1 MQDLTREE
9 AIAFNACEPQH
20 NNNNHNHNNISNRH
34 TTTAVNNNKAQMCT
48 SMVVPKFQKLSHDL
62 LTNIKLEV
70 DSGSNLESE
79 LWQQTTVNE
88 RLRLELNSTKL
99 LLQGS
104 DDPLISH
111 GASNDPHDEDQ
122 DYPFKTLLARKTEE
136 QQAVPV
142 AVHNGAQC
150 STLTKQQ
157 LKANLM
163 NGRKVQQ
170 QRSQPLDELA
180 SSPSAAAVSV
190 AAATQRATRQSKSK
204 KRSNANGAMKLRFH
218 HQALPAE
225 YAAHYEATQGR
236 QVSAARTMPVEAPV
250 VKAAPPT
257 TNHSHENV
265 RSWLRKI
272 AEIQR
277 NAERQQQAQANCKEA
292 KKSTVVAAVATA
304 VAPPPPPA
312 VTLLEPLREVPL
324 PNPKRS
330 AMKYADLP
338 YMGEITLDNY
348 KPRRGRKPKKADIC
362 HLIYKN
368 YGTIIPSTPATATT
382 ATTSAQHFPAVADLK
397 STPAL
402 LSQRSGPLTLP
413 AAGFVNLVDE
423 PLNLCMRDQSSDR
436 YSISSGDSERP
447 STDLNATANFYRP
460 EDNKPFSLEFTED
473 KKSRISA
480 KLLLKPMGLYYQQI
494 METCRLG
501 LPVET
506 IEKDNQLALK
516 IPIPNGF
523 FANMNPTA
531 PTAASSPAAKREP
544 LEQQQQQQSPEAVTP
559 PAMRK
564 RKRSAI
570 FIPPMPAEHSS
581 SPSTE
586 VSICKFKFT
595 GGAKPTLQEKKML
608 SVDAEGNYRYYNGT
622 GDRNMRGYEFISRD
636 QQQQQQQ
643 QQMQSHSIS
652 SNGSSD
658 NKLYIDIPPPST
670 DLSLELLH
678 IPPESPTSSLLM
690 SSSLVPV
697 EPQSPSC
704 YSSSHSPMRLSTP
717 HPEDYHK
724 RTEEL
729 PQRTFS
735 SPTPTAVVAATKR
748 RSSRRSKQREKLE
761 KTFKEKGFLIQTQ
774 QLQSAEGATY
784 CKFRQLKKFTRYL
797 FRNWK
802 DHIPESDL
810 DKHAGKDSDTRV
822 IENMLAGQIGL
833 GLQGLGATQTAANQ
847 AT

>member
-9 AIAFNACEPQH
+9 AIAFNEH
-20 NNNNHNHNNISNRH
+20 NNNSSNNN
-34 TTTAVNNNKAQMCT
+34 TTTTSTNNNKVQMCST
-48 SMVVPKFQKLSHDL
+48 ILMPKFHNQDQQLSHGLSSTL
-62 LTNIKLEV
+62 LRCIKLEA
-70 DSGSNLESE
+70 DNEHHLEKETERERESDR
-79 LWQQTTVNE
+79 WQTAGVNE
-88 RLRLELNSTKL
+88 RLRLELNTTKLL

-111 GASNDPHDEDQ
+111 GASNDTHDEDQ
-122 DYPFKTLLARKTEE
+122 DHPFRTLMARKTE
-136 QQAVPV
+136 QQQS
-142 AVHNGAQC
+142 VHNGAC

-163 NGRKVQQ
+163 NGRKIKKQPVEEPTVVPA
-170 QRSQPLDELA
+170 QRTSQH
-180 SSPSAAAVSV
+180 
-190 AAATQRATRQSKSK
+190 RQPKSK
-204 KRSNANGAMKLRFH
+204 KRTTSTGAIKLRFH

-236 QVSAARTMPVEAPV
+236 QLSSQLAKPAPPVPP
-250 VKAAPPT
+250 VKATPPPPSPSQ
-257 TNHSHENV
+257 NHSHENV

-277 NAERQQQAQANCKEA
+277 NAERQQQAQAQGSSKESKPNRSA
-292 KKSTVVAAVATA
+292 TVATA
-304 VAPPPPPA
+304 PPTMT
-312 VTLLEPLREVPL
+312 VLEPMAEV

-330 AMKYADLP
+330 TIKYADLP

-368 YGTIIPSTPATATT
+368 YGTIIPPTGTGTTTPTA
-382 ATTSAQHFPAVADLK
+382 AQQFPAAESK
-397 STPAL
+397 HSPAAQ
-402 LSQRSGPLTLP
+402 SVPGGSVQRSARRL
-413 AAGFVNLVDE
+413 ANVAEE
-423 PLNLCMRDQSSDR
+423 PLNLCMRDQSTDR
-436 YSISSGDSERP
+436 YSISSGDSDKP
-447 STDLNATANFYRP
+447 STGTTTECNSPFPRSTPLTDDHMPITSIP
-460 EDNKPFSLEFTED
+460 GEEKP
-473 KKSRISA
+473 RIAA

-494 METCRLG
+494 MESCRLG

-523 FANMNPTA
+523 FATSPQSTA
-531 PTAASSPAAKREP
+531 TVKRDQM
-544 LEQQQQQQSPEAVTP
+544 EQPICTETVTP
-559 PAMRK
+559 PAMSK

-570 FIPPMPAEHSS
+570 FIPPMPADHSS

-622 GDRNMRGYEFISRD
+622 GDRSMRGYEFISRD
-636 QQQQQQQ
+636 QQQPQQQQ
-643 QQMQSHSIS
+643 HGIS
-652 SNGSSD
+652 VSGSSE
-658 NKLYIDIPPPST
+658 KLYIDIPPPST

-678 IPPESPTSSLLM
+678 IPSESPTSSLLM

-697 EPQSPSC
+697 APQSPSS
-704 YSSSHSPMRLSTP
+704 YSNSHSPMHLATP

-724 RTEEL
+724 RIESSDL
-729 PQRTFS
+729 LS
-735 SPTPTAVVAATKR
+735 SPTTQATTKR

-810 DKHAGKDSDTRV
+810 DKHSGKDSDARVPHSV
-822 IENMLAGQIGL
+822 IENMLSGQIGL
-833 GLQGLGATQTAANQ
+833 GLESLGANQ

>member
-1 MQDLTREE
+1 MLP
-9 AIAFNACEPQH
+9 C
-20 NNNNHNHNNISNRH
+20 
-34 TTTAVNNNKAQMCT
+34 
-48 SMVVPKFQKLSHDL
+48 
-62 LTNIKLEV
+62 IKLEA
-70 DSGSNLESE
+70 DSGHSLETDAC
-79 LWQQTTVNE
+79 WQPSAVNE

-111 GASNDPHDEDQ
+111 GANNDAHDEDQ
-122 DYPFKTLLARKTEE
+122 DYAFKTLLARKTEE
-136 QQAVPV
+136 QQT
-142 AVHNGAQC
+142 VHNGAC

-163 NGRKVQQ
+163 NGRKVQ
-170 QRSQPLDELA
+170 RSQPVDEAALPA
-180 SSPSAAAVSV
+180 TAAAATVP
-190 AAATQRATRQSKSK
+190 ATQRATRQSKSK
-204 KRSNANGAMKLRFH
+204 KRSTANGAIKLRFH

-236 QVSAARTMPVEAPV
+236 QLSAARTTPVEPPV
-250 VKAAPPT
+250 AKAAAPPA

-277 NAERQQQAQANCKEA
+277 NAERQQQAQASSKEA
-292 KKSTVVAAVATA
+292 KKSTVPAI
-304 VAPPPPPA
+304 APPTPPA
-312 VTLLEPLREVPL
+312 VTLLEPLREVA
-324 PNPKRS
+324 NGNAKRS
-330 AMKYADLP
+330 ALKYADLP

-368 YGTIIPSTPATATT
+368 YGTIIPATVATTPAP
-382 ATTSAQHFPAVADLK
+382 HFPAVAELK
-397 STPAL
+397 STLTAPAAPL
-402 LSQRSGPLTLP
+402 LAQRSAPT
-413 AAGFVNLVDE
+413 AGIVNLVDE

-447 STDLNATANFYRP
+447 PT
-460 EDNKPFSLEFTED
+460 EHKPISLEFAED

-501 LPVET
+501 LPLET

-523 FANMNPTA
+523 FANTHPTA
-531 PTAASSPAAKREP
+531 TATATAAAPAAKREP
-544 LEQQQQQQSPEAVTP
+544 LEPQQPAEAVTP

-570 FIPPMPAEHSS
+570 FIPPMPADHSS

-622 GDRNMRGYEFISRD
+622 GDRSMRGYEFISRD
-636 QQQQQQQ
+636 QQLQQPQQLQ
-643 QQMQSHSIS
+643 PHSMS
-652 SNGSSD
+652 SNASSD

-678 IPPESPTSSLLM
+678 IPSESPTSSLLM

-697 EPQSPSC
+697 EPQSPSS
-704 YSSSHSPMRLSTP
+704 YSNSHSPMRLSTP

-724 RTEEL
+724 RSEEL

-735 SPTPTAVVAATKR
+735 SPTPAVGAATKR

-822 IENMLAGQIGL
+822 IENMLAGQIG
-833 GLQGLGATQTAANQ
+833 
-847 AT
+847 

>member
-1 MQDLTREE
+1 MTLSTDLFLRFSSIAASGMQDHLSREE
-9 AIAFNACEPQH
+9 AIIAFNACEHNQHAASNNNQQH
-20 NNNNHNHNNISNRH
+20 NNSSSRAPRNRLEQQQQQQLAH
-34 TTTAVNNNKAQMCT
+34 GLPC
-48 SMVVPKFQKLSHDL
+48 
-62 LTNIKLEV
+62 IKLER
-70 DSGSNLESE
+70 DTLDATERWQSNTSAG
-79 LWQQTTVNE
+79 NE
-88 RLRLELNSTKL
+88 PVLNSTRL

-111 GASNDPHDEDQ
+111 GASNDAHDEDQ
-122 DYPFKTLLARKTEE
+122 DYAFKCLLARKTEE
-136 QQAVPV
+136 QLQSSVQ
-142 AVHNGAQC
+142 NGAC

-163 NGRKVQQ
+163 NGRKQQLQQQQ
-170 QRSQPLDELA
+170 QRQMA
-180 SSPSAAAVSV
+180 SSEPTISS
-190 AAATQRATRQSKSK
+190 TSTRQSKTK
-204 KRSNANGAMKLRFH
+204 RRSNASGAIKLRFH

-236 QVSAARTMPVEAPV
+236 HVPAPRA
-250 VKAAPPT
+250 AAPAVPPAAAPKT
-257 TNHSHENV
+257 APAPQNHENV

-277 NAERQQQAQANCKEA
+277 SAERQQQAQESGREVKQP
-292 KKSTVVAAVATA
+292 SRPVT
-304 VAPPPPPA
+304 VAPATTTTQP
-312 VTLLEPLREVPL
+312 EPLAAEPIAST
-324 PNPKRS
+324 KR
-330 AMKYADLP
+330 AAIKYADLP

-368 YGTIIPSTPATATT
+368 YGTIIPPNAGHETKPPAAPQIATP
-382 ATTSAQHFPAVADLK
+382 
-397 STPAL
+397 
-402 LSQRSGPLTLP
+402 SQRVVVPYASAALHSNLP
-413 AAGFVNLVDE
+413 EE

-436 YSISSGDSERP
+436 YSISSSESDKP
-447 STDLNATANFYRP
+447 STVTTTTPTTECGSCSHRTTPLTEEHLNMRP
-460 EDNKPFSLEFTED
+460 IPLAEEEKPH
-473 KKSRISA
+473 IAA
-480 KLLLKPMGLYYQQI
+480 KMLLHPMGLYYQQL

-516 IPIPNGF
+516 IPIPSGF
-523 FANMNPTA
+523 FA
-531 PTAASSPAAKREP
+531 SSSGSSSAVPKREP
-544 LEQQQQQQSPEAVTP
+544 LLEQPLDTGAAAIVTQ
-559 PAMRK
+559 K

-570 FIPPMPAEHSS
+570 FIPPMPSDHSS

-622 GDRNMRGYEFISRD
+622 GDRTMRGYEFISREQQQLLQQQQLP

-643 QQMQSHSIS
+643 PSHE
-652 SNGSSD
+652 
-658 NKLYIDIPPPST
+658 KLYIDIPPPST

-678 IPPESPTSSLLM
+678 IPSESPTSSLLM
-690 SSSLVPV
+690 SNSLVPV
-697 EPQSPSC
+697 APQSPSS
-704 YSSSHSPMRLSTP
+704 YFNSGSPMRLSTP
-717 HPEDYHK
+717 HPEECHK
-724 RTEEL
+724 KLEPAVEL
-729 PQRTFS
+729 TPAAAMS
-735 SPTPTAVVAATKR
+735 SPQPASTSKR
-748 RSSRRSKQREKLE
+748 RSSRRARQREKLE

-810 DKHAGKDSDTRV
+810 AKHQSARDSSDST

-833 GLQGLGATQTAANQ
+833 GVKNLSTN
-847 AT
+847 

>member
-1 MQDLTREE
+1 MQNLTREE
-9 AIAFNACEPQH
+9 AVAFNSCEQSRNNTT
-20 NNNNHNHNNISNRH
+20 NNNN
-34 TTTAVNNNKAQMCT
+34 NNKEQMC
-48 SMVVPKFQKLSHDL
+48 SSILVPKFHNPDQELPHGL
-62 LTNIKLEV
+62 ACIKLEA
-70 DSGSNLESE
+70 DSGHILETE
-79 LWQQTTVNE
+79 TETERETERWQPSGVNE
-88 RLRLELNSTKL
+88 RLRLELSTTKLL

-111 GASNDPHDEDQ
+111 GASNDTHDEDQ
-122 DYPFKTLLARKTEE
+122 DYPFKTLMARKTE
-136 QQAVPV
+136 QQQPI
-142 AVHNGAQC
+142 HNGAC

-163 NGRKVQQ
+163 NGRKIYRQPVEEPPVPAQQ
-170 QRSQPLDELA
+170 TSQH
-180 SSPSAAAVSV
+180 
-190 AAATQRATRQSKSK
+190 RQGKSK
-204 KRSNANGAMKLRFH
+204 KRTTPTGAIKLRFH

-236 QVSAARTMPVEAPV
+236 QLSTHLAKTVSPVPPV
-250 VKAAPPT
+250 KSTPPPKSPSPSQS
-257 TNHSHENV
+257 HSHENV

-277 NAERQQQAQANCKEA
+277 NAERQQQAQGQAQGSSKES
-292 KKSTVVAAVATA
+292 KPSRSTTA
-304 VAPPPPPA
+304 VKI
-312 VTLLEPLREVPL
+312 LEPMAEVPS
-324 PNPKRS
+324 PKRR
-330 AMKYADLP
+330 AIKYADLP

-368 YGTIIPSTPATATT
+368 YGTIVPATATT
-382 ATTSAQHFPAVADLK
+382 TTATRAHQFPVAVSK
-397 STPAL
+397 PSPAGRCVANTGKRL
-402 LSQRSGPLTLP
+402 
-413 AAGFVNLVDE
+413 ANVAEE

-436 YSISSGDSERP
+436 YSISSDDSEKP
-447 STDLNATANFYRP
+447 STGTTTECNS
-460 EDNKPFSLEFTED
+460 PFHRSTPLTED
-473 KKSRISA
+473 HMTISPYPEEDKARVSA

-516 IPIPNGF
+516 IPLPNGF
-523 FANMNPTA
+523 FATTTTTTTITKTN
-531 PTAASSPAAKREP
+531 SSPEPTTAAKRESM
-544 LEQQQQQQSPEAVTP
+544 EQPICAETVTP

-570 FIPPMPAEHSS
+570 FIPPMPADHSS

-622 GDRNMRGYEFISRD
+622 GDRSMRGYEFISRD
-636 QQQQQQQ
+636 QQQQHQQQ
-643 QQMQSHSIS
+643 QQQHGIS
-652 SNGSSD
+652 SNGSND
-658 NKLYIDIPPPST
+658 KLYIDIPPPST

-678 IPPESPTSSLLM
+678 IPSESPTSSLLM

-697 EPQSPSC
+697 APQSPSS
-704 YSSSHSPMRLSTP
+704 YSNSHSPMRVATP
-717 HPEDYHK
+717 HTEDYHK
-724 RTEEL
+724 RIECSDL
-729 PQRTFS
+729 LQRTLA
-735 SPTPTAVVAATKR
+735 SPSPAAVVTKR

-810 DKHAGKDSDTRV
+810 DKHPGKESDARVTHSV
-822 IENMLAGQIGL
+822 IENMLTGQIGL
-833 GLQGLGATQTAANQ
+833 GLESLGRNQ
-847 AT
+847 AI

>member
-1 MQDLTREE
+1 MEDLTREE
-9 AIAFNACEPQH
+9 VMAFSNINIS
-20 NNNNHNHNNISNRH
+20 NNNNSNHNTNS
-34 TTTAVNNNKAQMCT
+34 NNNGKVHMCSST
-48 SMVVPKFQKLSHDL
+48 AANKLEQQQHLSHSL
-62 LTNIKLEV
+62 LPCIKLDPDRGWPV
-70 DSGSNLESE
+70 
-79 LWQQTTVNE
+79 TPVNDHM
-88 RLRLELNSTKL
+88 RLDLNSNKL

-122 DYPFKTLLARKTEE
+122 DYPFKVLLARKTLEE
-136 QQAVPV
+136 EHAVQ
-142 AVHNGAQC
+142 NGAC

-163 NGRKVQQ
+163 NARKMQRQPQVQELSKTPAPTQ
-170 QRSQPLDELA
+170 QR
-180 SSPSAAAVSV
+180 V
-190 AAATQRATRQSKSK
+190 ARQSKSK
-204 KRSNANGAMKLRFH
+204 KRSTPTGAIKLRFH

-225 YAAHYEATQGR
+225 YAAHYEATQR
-236 QVSAARTMPVEAPV
+236 RHLSSARTVPSVPP
-250 VKAAPPT
+250 VKATPPPQ
-257 TNHSHENV
+257 NQSHENV

-277 NAERQQQAQANCKEA
+277 SAERQQQAQESGKASQPARVEPV
-292 KKSTVVAAVATA
+292 TAAIT
-304 VAPPPPPA
+304 P
-312 VTLLEPLREVPL
+312 LEPVVEPVSSS
-324 PNPKRS
+324 KRN
-330 AMKYADLP
+330 AIKYADLP

-368 YGTIIPSTPATATT
+368 YGTIIPAAE
-382 ATTSAQHFPAVADLK
+382 HFPVVEPKCSPAPTAVTAPMPTQRVVSSRV
-397 STPAL
+397 STI
-402 LSQRSGPLTLP
+402 LSE
-413 AAGFVNLVDE
+413 E
-423 PLNLCMRDQSSDR
+423 PLNLCLRDRSSDR
-436 YSISSGDSERP
+436 YSISSGDSDKP
-447 STDLNATANFYRP
+447 STVTNATTSTTECGSSSHRVTPLIVEHIAIGP
-460 EDNKPFSLEFTED
+460 PDLKISAEEKP
-473 KKSRISA
+473 RISA
-480 KLLLKPMGLYYQQI
+480 KLLLQPVGLYYQQL
-494 METCRLG
+494 MENCRLG
-501 LPVET
+501 VPLET

-523 FANMNPTA
+523 FATTNTA
-531 PTAASSPAAKREP
+531 TTSCSSTADKREP
-544 LEQQQQQQSPEAVTP
+544 LEQSIETATT
-559 PAMRK
+559 MRK

-570 FIPPMPAEHSS
+570 YIPPMQADHSS

-622 GDRNMRGYEFISRD
+622 GDRTMRGYEFISRE

-643 QQMQSHSIS
+643 HLHQPLNPT
-652 SNGSSD
+652 NGSND
-658 NKLYIDIPPPST
+658 KLYIDIPPPST

-678 IPPESPTSSLLM
+678 IPSESPTSSLLL

-697 EPQSPSC
+697 APQSPSS
-704 YSSSHSPMRLSTP
+704 YSNSHSPMHP
-717 HPEDYHK
+717 PEDCHK
-724 RTEEL
+724 RADTNDQHKSME
-729 PQRTFS
+729 
-735 SPTPTAVVAATKR
+735 SPRPVTVAAVKR

-810 DKHAGKDSDTRV
+810 CKHQVKDSDVRSQHSV
-822 IENMLAGQIGL
+822 LENILAGQIGL
-833 GLQGLGATQTAANQ
+833 GVENLGSVSTAANQ
-847 AT
+847 AST

>member
-1 MQDLTREE
+1 MLP
-9 AIAFNACEPQH
+9 C
-20 NNNNHNHNNISNRH
+20 
-34 TTTAVNNNKAQMCT
+34 
-48 SMVVPKFQKLSHDL
+48 
-62 LTNIKLEV
+62 IKLEA
-70 DSGSNLESE
+70 DPSSGHNLETDC
-79 LWQQTTVNE
+79 WQPAAVNE
-88 RLRLELNSTKL
+88 HLRLELNSTKL

-111 GASNDPHDEDQ
+111 GASNDAHDEDQ
-122 DYPFKTLLARKTEE
+122 DYPFKALLARKTEE
-136 QQAVPV
+136 QQAV
-142 AVHNGAQC
+142 HNGAC

-163 NGRKVQQ
+163 NGRKVQ
-170 QRSQPLDELA
+170 RTQPLEEA
-180 SSPSAAAVSV
+180 TAPATT

-204 KRSNANGAMKLRFH
+204 KRSTANGAIKLRFH

-236 QVSAARTMPVEAPV
+236 QLSAARSTPVEPPA
-250 VKAAPPT
+250 VKAAAPPPT

-277 NAERQQQAQANCKEA
+277 NAERQQQAQANAKEA
-292 KKSTVVAAVATA
+292 KKSTVAAAASAPLPQPSAT
-304 VAPPPPPA
+304 P
-312 VTLLEPLREVPL
+312 LEPLREVPN
-324 PNPKRS
+324 PNAKRS
-330 AMKYADLP
+330 VMKYADLP

-368 YGTIIPSTPATATT
+368 YGTIIPATAATATAA
-382 ATTSAQHFPAVADLK
+382 ATPAPHFPAVADLK
-397 STPAL
+397 STPAAP
-402 LSQRSGPLTLP
+402 GPLLLCQRN
-413 AAGFVNLVDE
+413 AVSLLDE

-447 STDLNATANFYRP
+447 STGADFYRP
-460 EDNKPFSLEFTED
+460 EEHKPQVSLEFGED

-523 FANMNPTA
+523 FANTSP
-531 PTAASSPAAKREP
+531 AATSTVTAAKREP
-544 LEQQQQQQSPEAVTP
+544 LEQQQPQPVEAVTP

-570 FIPPMPAEHSS
+570 FIPPMPADHSS

-622 GDRNMRGYEFISRD
+622 GDRSMRGYEFISRD
-636 QQQQQQQ
+636 QQQPAQLQP
-643 QQMQSHSIS
+643 HSMS

-670 DLSLELLH
+670 DLNLELLH
-678 IPPESPTSSLLM
+678 IPSESPTSSLLM

-697 EPQSPSC
+697 EPQSPSS
-704 YSSSHSPMRLSTP
+704 YSNSHSPLGLLTP
-717 HPEDYHK
+717 HPDDYHK
-724 RTEEL
+724 RNGTEEL
-729 PQRTFS
+729 PQRTFA
-735 SPTPTAVVAATKR
+735 SPTPAAGAATKR

-810 DKHAGKDSDTRV
+810 DKHADKESDTRV
-822 IENMLAGQIGL
+822 IENMLAGQIG
-833 GLQGLGATQTAANQ
+833 
-847 AT
+847 